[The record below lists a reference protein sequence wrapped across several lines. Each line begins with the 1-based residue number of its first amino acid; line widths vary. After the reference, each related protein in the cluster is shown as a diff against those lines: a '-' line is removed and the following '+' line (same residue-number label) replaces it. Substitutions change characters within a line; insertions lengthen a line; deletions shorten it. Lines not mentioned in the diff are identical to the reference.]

1 MKAMNPVLQPVLYK
15 IIANKNPRDM
25 EQLLADGVIDAT
37 FVKGLE
43 QEYKSNLEVNL
54 EESRKKGFNYHYTVY
69 ENEWKGFEQVSDA
82 QMLKV

>member
-1 MKAMNPVLQPVLYK
+1 
-15 IIANKNPRDM
+15 M

-43 QEYKSNLEVNL
+43 QEYKSNLEVN
-54 EESRKKGFNYHYTVY
+54 RRIFKKDFNYHYTVY

-82 QMLKV
+82 QMLKKYDTSFPKQH

>member
-1 MKAMNPVLQPVLYK
+1 
-15 IIANKNPRDM
+15 M

-54 EESRKKGFNYHYTVY
+54 EESRKKDLTIITPFMKMNGKVLSRF
-69 ENEWKGFEQVSDA
+69 
-82 QMLKV
+82 QMPRC

>member
-1 MKAMNPVLQPVLYK
+1 MNLVLRSRFIQDYAKHK
-15 IIANKNPRDM
+15 IRDIYM

-54 EESRKKGFNYHYTVY
+54 EESRKRFNYIITR
-69 ENEWKGFEQVSDA
+69 
-82 QMLKV
+82 L